1 MLWDDITAVYRRL
14 VKCFRVFD
22 YVVAEI
28 VSCGFYI
35 SDPYAMC
42 FVEHYMLLPLYY
54 ELICNHAS
62 FAGFPLQGAG
72 DSFVGSLAFYLAKFP
87 HLTLTELI
95 RRSNNIAAVSVQ
107 TNGTQ
112 LSYPWQKDLPNDL
125 FIWSNITKS

>member
-42 FVEHYMLLPLYY
+42 FVEHYILLPIYY
-54 ELICNHAS
+54 ELICNQYS
-62 FAGFPLQGAG
+62 FHFLFRVPGTPL
-72 DSFVGSLAFYLAKFP
+72 SV
-87 HLTLTELI
+87 HLH
-95 RRSNNIAAVSVQ
+95 
-107 TNGTQ
+107 
-112 LSYPWQKDLPNDL
+112 
-125 FIWSNITKS
+125 FIWQSFLILHSQNWFVDQIILLLLVSSPMAHSWVTLGRKIFQMIYLFEVT